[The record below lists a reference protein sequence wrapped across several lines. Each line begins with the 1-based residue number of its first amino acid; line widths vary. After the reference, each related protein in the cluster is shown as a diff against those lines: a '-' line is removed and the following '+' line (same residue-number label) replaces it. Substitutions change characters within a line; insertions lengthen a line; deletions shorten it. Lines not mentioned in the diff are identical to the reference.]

1 MSRKDSLEKWFEE
14 IRLYIKYAVPEGEQY
29 RALSFVDQHKQDRLI
44 LALFREYYSTLPEAR
59 EEGIVRIATLMN
71 RQGVF
76 LLVAITESNAY
87 LYAVS
92 DEAIV
97 FLGEYGGEIDKQILS
112 HFDFKS
118 QASFLEK
125 CREIDELEDY
135 KSSQKERSFFCSAC
149 GVAEGE
155 FHLFGCIVEVC
166 PWCEGQLSNCN
177 CRFQQLEVEEV
188 ETEDQ
193 LNEFYDLLTAKGRIA
208 FKGEQSPAYPGTG
221 DGLDKMDKLLAGK

>member
-1 MSRKDSLEKWFEE
+1 MSKEKSLEKWLEE
-14 IRLYIKYAVPEGEQY
+14 IKLSIKYAVPEGDQP
-29 RALSFVDQHKQDRLI
+29 RALSFADQHKQDRLI
-44 LALFREYYSTLPEAR
+44 LALLREYYSTLPEAR
-59 EEGIVRIATLMN
+59 EEGIIRIATLMT

-92 DEAIV
+92 DETIV
-97 FLGEYGGEIDKQILS
+97 FLGEYGSEVNEQLLS

-118 QASFLEK
+118 QADFLEK
-125 CREIDELEDY
+125 CIEVDGLKDY
-135 KSSQKERSFFCSAC
+135 SSPQKERLSTCSAC

-155 FHLFGCIVEVC
+155 FHLLGCSVEVC

-177 CRFQQLEVEEV
+177 CRFDQLEVDEV

-193 LNEFYDLLTAKGRIA
+193 LNKFYDLLTAKGRTS
-208 FKGEQSPAYPGTG
+208 FKRDQSPSYPGTG
-221 DGLDKMDKLLAGK
+221 DGLDRTKEEG

>member
-1 MSRKDSLEKWFEE
+1 MSRKDSLEKWLEE
-14 IRLYIKYAVPEGEQY
+14 IRLYIKYAVPEGDQH
-29 RALSFVDQHKQDRLI
+29 RALSLADHYKQDRFI
-44 LALFREYYSTLPEAR
+44 LALLREYYSTLPEAR

-92 DEAIV
+92 DETIA
-97 FLGEYGGEIDKQILS
+97 FLGEYGGKIDEQLLS
-112 HFDFKS
+112 HFGLKS
-118 QASFLEK
+118 QAAFLERCK
-125 CREIDELEDY
+125 EIGGLKDY
-135 KSSQKERSFFCSAC
+135 KSLKKGSSSICSAC

-155 FHLFGCIVEVC
+155 FHLLGCTVEVC

-177 CRFQQLEVEEV
+177 CRFEQLEEDEI

-193 LNEFYDLLTAKGRIA
+193 LNDFYDLLTAKGRIA
-208 FKGEQSPAYPGTG
+208 FKGDQSPVYPGTR
-221 DGLDKMDKLLAGK
+221 DGLDRTDEER